1 MRRWEG
7 ERAGGGKER
16 SEDVREREQKVGR
29 REVRRW
35 EGERAG
41 GGKERSEE
49 VGGREG
55 RRWEGEK

>member
-1 MRRWEG
+1 M
-7 ERAGGGKER
+7 
-16 SEDVREREQKVGR
+16 GR

-49 VGGREG
+49 GGGRGVRRGRKRGEEVG
-55 RRWEGEK
+55 RREVRT